1 MPPNESETENQ
12 DFDDEMY
19 MEILRD
25 DPPMKR
31 YVSRGDTPD
40 PVDIAGPHKQADRA
54 IFRCIRFTMN
64 DKTARFQPILG
75 DAGMGKTHLYW
86 VLKDKESI
94 FSGKEFLAVYVPSPP
109 APVRIPLHLHACL
122 VDEAGE
128 QIFEETVDMLISK
141 FGGVKGVTHEQ
152 YDFNYAMERLLA
164 RYPGISA
171 DVVKALMR
179 YRLDP
184 DHRDLARRWLF
195 GDAVSDAELEQLG
208 VRTVLEEDDVTVATL
223 NLLMEGSER
232 TVVFFIDETEGLYN
246 THGEEAERRFLEIL
260 KRIYNEGKNVVMVA
274 SCLTDVW
281 DRIYEIA
288 DAPMQSRMEEP
299 VSLRPFTEDDL
310 ICFVEKTMEKYWNE
324 KNIDPPPSLL
334 FPLSESDIDDAF
346 KHSEG
351 VPREAIKFIIPRL
364 DSILFDIEEEPEP
377 QADYVIK
384 LTASV
389 VINAI
394 VEALKLA
401 AEEIGGQVQLH
412 MAKGGTSREATAI
425 VKVNKNGQSKKICID
440 VANVK
445 DWNRSGG
452 VAGYYSVKRVKEIIE
467 TDEADYGIVAVPK
480 ETGGAKFEAMRE
492 ELGDTLTTLRFTEKT
507 ATQLVESTKG
517 RVLTSEEADI
527 FGEIVKS
534 VQN

>member
-1 MPPNESETENQ
+1 MPQDELENETES
-12 DFDDEMY
+12 FDEEMY

-40 PVDIAGPHKQADRA
+40 SVDIAGPHKAADRA
-54 IFRCIRFTMN
+54 ILRCIRFTIKDN
-64 DKTARFQPILG
+64 TARFQPILG
-75 DAGMGKTHLYW
+75 EAGMGKTHLFW
-86 VLKDKESI
+86 SLKDKESI
-94 FSGKEFLAVYVPSPP
+94 FAGKEFLAVYVPSPP

-128 QIFEETVDMLISK
+128 RIFDETVDMLISK
-141 FGGVKGVTHEQ
+141 FGGVRGVTHEQ
-152 YDFNYAMERLLA
+152 YDFDYAMERLLA

-171 DVVKALMR
+171 DVVKTLMR

-184 DHRDLARRWLF
+184 GHRDLARRWLF
-195 GDAVSDAELEQLG
+195 GDAVGDEELEELG

-232 TVVFFIDETEGLYN
+232 TIVFFIDETEGLYN

-260 KRIYNEGKNVVMVA
+260 KRIYNEGKNVVLVA
-274 SCLTDVW
+274 SCLTEVW

-288 DAPMQSRMEEP
+288 DAPMQSRMEET
-299 VSLRPFTEDDL
+299 VNLRPFTKDDL
-310 ICFVEKTMEKYWNE
+310 TSFVEKSMKQYWNE
-324 KNIDPPPSLL
+324 KNIDPPPNPI
-334 FPLSESDIDDAF
+334 FPLDPDDIEESF
-346 KHSEG
+346 NHSEG

-401 AEEIGGQVQLH
+401 AEETGGEVQLH

-425 VKVNKNGQSKKICID
+425 VKVKKNDESSKICID

-452 VAGYYSVKRVKEIIE
+452 VAGYYSVKRVKEILE
-467 TDEADYGIVAVPK
+467 SDEADYGVVAVPE

-492 ELGDTLTTLRFTEKT
+492 DLGELLTTLRFTEKT

-517 RVLTSEEADI
+517 RVLTSEEAEM

-534 VQN
+534 V